1 MAQGGTGEVC
11 GVCAGQGWVPVSPG
25 VSERCVVCNAA
36 IAATDLVH
44 HPDHYCRG
52 GMEARDVIAAMM
64 PPGLTGYQGWC
75 WGNAMKYL
83 LRLGCKGPALEDLAK
98 AGVYLDWLGASL
110 EE

>member
-1 MAQGGTGEVC
+1 
-11 GVCAGQGWVPVSPG
+11 
-25 VSERCVVCNAA
+25 VVCNAA